1 MLRKLRGRAAAMKTI
16 AALLT
21 QAEQIARTRGTE
33 RPAAEHIVL
42 AALQLPDGTAARALE
57 RLGSS
62 AADFGAAL
70 DAQEVEDLE
79 RIGVHVDDGRI
90 SAELPPPREPDG
102 IYRSEPSA
110 QQLFQAAGEDAR
122 RGGGTLVGAHVLRAA
137 ADLEH
142 GPTAR
147 ALLRMGIDR
156 TALREAATAE
166 IEDHSRS

>member
-1 MLRKLRGRAAAMKTI
+1 MKTI

-21 QAEQIARTRGTE
+21 QAEQIARARGTE
-33 RPAAEHIVL
+33 QPAAEHLVL
-42 AALQLPDGTAARALE
+42 AALQLPDGTAAGALE

-79 RIGVHVDDGRI
+79 RIGVRPDDDRI
-90 SAELPPPREPDG
+90 SAELPPPGEPVG
-102 IYRSEPSA
+102 IYRSDPSA
-110 QQLFQAAGEDAR
+110 QELFQAAGDDAR
-122 RGGGTLVGAHVLRAA
+122 REGGALVGAHVLRAA

-147 ALLRMGIDR
+147 ALRRLGIDR
-156 TALREAATAE
+156 TELRSAATAE
-166 IEDHSRS
+166 IEARAGG